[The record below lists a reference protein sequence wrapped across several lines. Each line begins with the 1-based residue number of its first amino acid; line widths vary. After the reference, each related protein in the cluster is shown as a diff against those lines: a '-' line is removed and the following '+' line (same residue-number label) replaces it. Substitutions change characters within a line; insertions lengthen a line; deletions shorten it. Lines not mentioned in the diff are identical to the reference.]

1 MDATLKRMGVRMGTS
16 EVYRVVESIPRVAD
30 SLIVDMEFLGGRSY
44 MPLFVV
50 LRQDAELDDSLRA
63 EINQK
68 IRKELSP
75 KMVPDAIIE
84 VGEVPRTLNGK
95 KVEVPVKRILLGV
108 EPSKTYTVGSLR
120 NPDSMAFF
128 VEFARKRGGN
138 ETHMADESGGGN
150 A

>member
-1 MDATLKRMGVRMGTS
+1 
-16 EVYRVVESIPRVAD
+16 
-30 SLIVDMEFLGGRSY
+30 

-95 KVEVPVKRILLGV
+95 KVEVPVKRMLAGESPDQVVALGAL
-108 EPSKTYTVGSLR
+108 E
-120 NPDSMAFF
+120 NPDSVAALVAAYRA
-128 VEFARKRGGN
+128 VEG
-138 ETHMADESGGGN
+138 
-150 A
+150 

>member
-1 MDATLKRMGVRMGTS
+1 MGTS
-16 EVYRVVESIPRVAD
+16 EVYRVVESVPRVAD

-50 LRQDAELDDSLRA
+50 LQQGAELDESLRV

-75 KMVPDAIIE
+75 KMVPDAIVE
-84 VGEVPRTLNGK
+84 VQEVPRTLNGK
-95 KVEVPVKRILLGV
+95 KVEVPVKRILLGS
-108 EPSKTYTVGSLR
+108 EAAKAYSPGSLR
-120 NPDSMAFF
+120 NPESMAFF
-128 VEFARKRGGN
+128 VDFARKLVGY
-138 ETHMADESGGGN
+138 ETHMADEEGGGN